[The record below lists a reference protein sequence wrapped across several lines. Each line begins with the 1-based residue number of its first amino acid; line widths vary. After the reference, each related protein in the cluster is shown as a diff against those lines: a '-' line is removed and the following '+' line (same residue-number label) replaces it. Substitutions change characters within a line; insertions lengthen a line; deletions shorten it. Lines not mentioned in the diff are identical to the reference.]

1 MTTKF
6 FAKRDT
12 FTLFLIPPH
21 PSAQPSA
28 LISARLFLRVT
39 LPILLSLFTI
49 VRLFPRHGTFIF
61 SPILCSTFLSLSLS
75 SRDYEVFFPPETR
88 RPFYLSLRLQCAF
101 FLSRHDTF
109 TFFFFFLRIE
119 DASSAVFSL
128 EGAFRESRL
137 RKYPH
142 RGERHDGRGRKE
154 KYECPCRVHAIL
166 KGFPFTGS
174 VSDLRKARARV
185 SIAVAI
191 PPGRLAKVTD

>member
-1 MTTKF
+1 MSRYLF
-6 FAKRDT
+6 FY
-12 FTLFLIPPH
+12 LFSQLCGFFLGTVLSFSLRSFAPP
-21 PSAQPSA
+21 
-28 LISARLFLRVT
+28 F
-39 LPILLSLFTI
+39 SL
-49 VRLFPRHGTFIF
+49 
-61 SPILCSTFLSLSLS
+61 FLSLLAIMRFFSPRKLAVPSISLYDYNVLFS
-75 SRDYEVFFPPETR
+75 SPDMT
-88 RPFYLSLRLQCAF
+88 LLL
-101 FLSRHDTF
+101 
-109 TFFFFFLRIE
+109 FFFFLRIE

-174 VSDLRKARARV
+174 VSDLRRARARV